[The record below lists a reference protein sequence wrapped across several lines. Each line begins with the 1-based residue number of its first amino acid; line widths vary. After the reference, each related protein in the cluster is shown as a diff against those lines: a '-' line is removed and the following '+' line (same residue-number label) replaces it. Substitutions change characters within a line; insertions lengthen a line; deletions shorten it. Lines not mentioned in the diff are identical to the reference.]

1 MFKEISVRFLL
12 VEVIA
17 FFCFFLAAGYRFNS
31 SDPFFTNSPINP
43 YLLLLLVFTLY
54 YGISAGLTAL
64 LVSLPFIKF
73 SYEKFP
79 VNFFLWS
86 LLYVFVAGE
95 FHFFWNRKIQVAEEE
110 SKYFKEKLRRQTSDF
125 ILLKLSHDQLE
136 KHYMIKPISLRRLLT
151 AVKEELLS
159 GRGNTAEKF
168 MDLLV
173 HAFYVQS
180 ASLYLREGSKYN
192 LFASVG
198 KKVEL
203 DLNDPLISE
212 ALNRRRP
219 VFISQIGRGES
230 KYLSV
235 IPIFDLEDEEKLLGL
250 FLLREIPFNYLN
262 ADTVLSLSVAL
273 LWFINELKGAP
284 LLRSIP
290 DKLRRVFSY
299 EFLKELSIVHRL
311 NEKTGV
317 ESSVVVYKV
326 PSLYEDFVLFVK
338 ERIRGMDVVDAVT
351 LKDGK
356 LVFVLLPL
364 SPLSAA
370 EGFVKRIEKEILN
383 IYGSHS
389 CSFSHRYV
397 KVDNKIYEK
406 LLNFIEE
413 KSSES

>member
-12 VEVIA
+12 VEVVA
-17 FFCFFLAAGYRFNS
+17 FFFFFLAAGYRFNS
-31 SDPFFTNSPINP
+31 SDPFFINSSINP
-43 YLLLLLVFTLY
+43 YLLLLVVLTLY
-54 YGISAGLTAL
+54 YGLSAGLTAL
-64 LVSLPFIKF
+64 LVSLPFMKL

-95 FHFFWNRKIQVAEEE
+95 FHFYWNRKIQLAEEE

-151 AVKEELLS
+151 AVKEEILS
-159 GRGNTAEKF
+159 GNKKPAEKF
-168 MDLLV
+168 MELLV

-180 ASLYLREGSKYN
+180 ASLYLREGDKYN

-198 KKVEL
+198 EKIEL
-203 DLNDPLISE
+203 DLKDPLISE
-212 ALNRRRP
+212 ALNRKRP
-219 VFISQIGRGES
+219 VFISQIAKEES

-273 LWFINELKGAP
+273 LWFVNELKSTP

-290 DKLRRVFSY
+290 DKLRKVFSY
-299 EFLKELSIVHRL
+299 EFWKELSIVHRL
-311 NEKTGV
+311 NKRTGV
-317 ESSVVVYKV
+317 ESSIVVYRV
-326 PSLYEDFVLFVK
+326 PYLLEDFILFLK
-338 ERIRGMDVVDAVT
+338 ERIRGIDIMDTVN
-351 LKDGK
+351 LKNGN

-370 EGFVKRIEKEILN
+370 EGFVKRIEKEIFN
-383 IYGSHS
+383 VYGS
-389 CSFSHRYV
+389 CSRNINHRYI
-397 KVDNKIYEK
+397 KVDGRIYEK
-406 LLNFIEE
+406 LLHLIEE
-413 KSSES
+413 EKQ